1 MCWFYRADSSPLTLV
16 AFLEKMF
23 LIDNLKTK
31 LDRSYRCPSFTWEL
45 PTQKDSTFSWPL
57 KLLAIGLKFSFFIGE
72 TVWKQVSAVEGL
84 RRAHRE

>member
-31 LDRSYRCPSFTWEL
+31 LDLDLVNKIRSWQSV
-45 PTQKDSTFSWPL
+45 FSV
-57 KLLAIGLKFSFFIGE
+57 LLIEERS
-72 TVWKQVSAVEGL
+72 L
-84 RRAHRE
+84 R